1 MNRVVMVVVVLLFA
15 AAAAAQE
22 TGSIEGTI
30 HDALLARLPAAVY
43 VKKSGNLTVPPPK
56 ANPIV
61 DQKNLV
67 FVPHVLPVQVGTN
80 VSFRNSDTVK
90 HNIFSSRRSPTVFNL
105 GTYGTGVV
113 KEVAFD
119 KPGVVTLLCNVH
131 SEMSAFV
138 VVAET
143 PWFAVTDR
151 QGHFRIDGVP
161 PGTYQLEAWHEVLAA
176 PPQTATVRAG
186 ATTAVEWRQ
195 LKRK

>member
-1 MNRVVMVVVVLLFA
+1 MRSAVTMFVLLLFA
-15 AAAAAQE
+15 AAAAGQE

-43 VKKSGNLTVPPPK
+43 VKKSGNMTFSPPK
-56 ANPIV
+56 ASPVV

-67 FVPHVLPVQVGTN
+67 FVPHVLPVLAGTT
-80 VSFRNSDTVK
+80 VTFRNSDTVK

-105 GTYGTGVV
+105 GTYSAGVT
-113 KEVAFD
+113 KTVAFD

-138 VVAET
+138 VVTET

-151 QGHFRIDGVP
+151 EGKFRIDGVP
-161 PGTYQLEAWHEVLAA
+161 PGSYQLEVWHEVLAA
-176 PPQTATVRAG
+176 QPQSAAVRAG
-186 ATTAVEWRQ
+186 ATTHVEWRQ